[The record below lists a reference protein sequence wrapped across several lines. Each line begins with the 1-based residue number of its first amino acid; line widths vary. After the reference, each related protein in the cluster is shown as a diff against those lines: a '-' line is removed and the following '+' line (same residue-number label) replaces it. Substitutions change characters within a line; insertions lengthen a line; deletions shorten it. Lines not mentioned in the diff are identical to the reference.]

1 MNLVKVL
8 QDIPTIETTKVTL
21 RKIKNEDAYDLFQY
35 YNNENVYQH
44 LDWNG
49 PESTEDADRIIRIWN
64 KGFEEGWIIRFAIT
78 EKITNKI
85 IGTIFLNNFEG
96 RRAEIGYELSEDYW
110 QKGIMSEAMKEVLKL
125 GFKQLNLT
133 RIQAF
138 VCEENI
144 ASKHL
149 LKKFNFQEEGYLR
162 LYECHEVSRECKDM
176 YIYAVLKN
184 EFSHF

>member
-8 QDIPTIETTKVTL
+8 QDIPTIETTTVTL

-35 YNNENVYQH
+35 YNNENVYQY

-96 RRAEIGYELSEDYW
+96 RRAEIGYELSEDHW

-125 GFKQLNLT
+125 GFKQLKLT

-144 ASKHL
+144 ASKYL

-162 LYECHEVSRECKDM
+162 QYECHQASGECKDM
-176 YIYAVLKN
+176 YIFAVLKN
-184 EFSHF
+184 EISHF

>member
-1 MNLVKVL
+1 MIYFSIIIMKMYINTLIGMVLNLLKM
-8 QDIPTIETTKVTL
+8 QIEL
-21 RKIKNEDAYDLFQY
+21 LEYGIKD
-35 YNNENVYQH
+35 
-44 LDWNG
+44 
-49 PESTEDADRIIRIWN
+49 
-64 KGFEEGWIIRFAIT
+64 FEEGWIIRFAIT
-78 EKITNKI
+78 EKTTNRI

-96 RRAEIGYELSEDYW
+96 RRAEIGYELSEDHW

-125 GFKQLNLT
+125 GFKQLKLT

-138 VCEENI
+138 VHEENI

-162 LYECHEVSRECKDM
+162 LYECHEVSRECKNM

-184 EFSHF
+184 EFSYF

>member
-35 YNNENVYQH
+35 YNNENVYQY